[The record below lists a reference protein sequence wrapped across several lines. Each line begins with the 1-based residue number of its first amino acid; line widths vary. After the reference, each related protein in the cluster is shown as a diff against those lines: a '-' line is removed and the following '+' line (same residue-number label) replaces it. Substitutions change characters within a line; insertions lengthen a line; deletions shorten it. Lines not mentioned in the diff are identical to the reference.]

1 VVTTGVEAADGL
13 KDFVHHAEAA
23 MTVTS
28 RSLSKFSCE
37 PAEVISALSNWVEL
51 AIPCTR
57 DAAESIPAHLATF
70 DSDLSDELRSTIG
83 LALRELLYNAVEW
96 GGKLDA
102 GRKVRIAHIRFRN
115 VLLYRI
121 ADPGSGFSFKGLHH
135 AVAGQSTPEGLVE
148 VTEVREVLGL
158 RPGGF
163 GIAMSQAIADEILY
177 NEAQN
182 EVILI
187 TYLR

>member
-1 VVTTGVEAADGL
+1 MLTNTIYD
-13 KDFVHHAEAA
+13 AEAA
-23 MTVTS
+23 TTVTS
-28 RSLSKFSCE
+28 RSLSKTRCE
-37 PAEVISALSNWVEL
+37 PAEVISALTNWVEL
-51 AIPCTR
+51 SIPCTR
-57 DAAESIPAHLATF
+57 NAAESIPAYLATF
-70 DSDLSDELRSTIG
+70 DSDLADELRTTIG

-96 GGKLDA
+96 GGKLDPN
-102 GRKVRIAHIRFRN
+102 RKIRIAHIRFRN

-135 AVAGQSTPEGLVE
+135 AVIGQRTPAEIAE
-148 VTEVREVLGL
+148 VAAVREELGL

-177 NEAQN
+177 NESQN

-187 TYLR
+187 KYLN